1 MHFVQQIARNTF
13 GGNNVITVSAMS
25 ALGLSTPQSVEG
37 NKSWQRW
44 TQYVEL
50 RPFSFRGGG
59 INIQGENGYH
69 VG

>member
-37 NKSWQRW
+37 NKS
-44 TQYVEL
+44 
-50 RPFSFRGGG
+50 
-59 INIQGENGYH
+59 
-69 VG
+69 